1 MREPTERLEAAKA
14 LNEVVRRSQSLR
26 SNLGLLNRV
35 MTRAKTRGEALKLA
49 RFSRPSRRVVPGKRV
64 RRWTQQGQVA
74 ARDICPCCDAR
85 LQEIRADVF
94 ECSSCGNYSRQVKR
108 WPVMPVCPACFG
120 LSMIPGSGP
129 DADVMNTPCPEC
141 NPRLSDGSVSS
152 VLRAAQE
159 I

>member
-1 MREPTERLEAAKA
+1 LKWGKAEILKGENMSDIDERLEAAKA

-64 RRWTQQGQVA
+64 RRWTQQGA
-74 ARDICPCCDAR
+74 
-85 LQEIRADVF
+85 
-94 ECSSCGNYSRQVKR
+94 
-108 WPVMPVCPACFG
+108 
-120 LSMIPGSGP
+120 
-129 DADVMNTPCPEC
+129 
-141 NPRLSDGSVSS
+141 

-159 I
+159 GEVI